1 METYKKPIIL
11 NYNAE
16 RGVIPFAI
24 AIAPIAVTT
33 GLSLAQVAVGAGAAA
48 LAGAA
53 VGAAVA
59 NKGNNIIVTE
69 FTSALTERKNFVFT

>member
-1 METYKKPIIL
+1 METYKKPIIID
-11 NYNAE
+11 YNAE
-16 RGVIPFAI
+16 HGVIPFAV

-33 GLSLAQVAVGAGAAA
+33 GLSVAQAAVAAGAAA

-69 FTSALTERKNFVFT
+69 FTSALTERKNFVFA